1 MKTEA
6 ISTQPQPRVLLS
18 VTETCQALSIG
29 QTTFFL
35 LVARGAL
42 KTVKIGRKTLV
53 HADEVKRFA
62 DGLKARS
69 S

>member
-1 MKTEA
+1 MKTDIA
-6 ISTQPQPRVLLS
+6 ISTAPMRLLLPIPE
-18 VTETCQALSIG
+18 VCRALGIG
-29 QTTFFL
+29 PTTFFS